1 MLTAPHDAKPD
12 QNGLGGLAVRLLCE
26 VGRCAECTVHT
37 AVRLKASRMAIT
49 GTVPEV
55 RRLSSFGASS
65 NRFTDTHELNS
76 CGLARRI
83 PVAKAAS
90 RFGAPAQWW
99 DHPRTSPVPIIRGR
113 AQAHLAARA
122 RQSLAAGFS
131 NFVVIYSDLRVGR
144 KVAYLVRFESIS
156 VGIHCGGLPGAG
168 HEASAYHRGRSRS
181 YRLHRKDR

>member
-83 PVAKAAS
+83 PA
-90 RFGAPAQWW
+90 
-99 DHPRTSPVPIIRGR
+99 
-113 AQAHLAARA
+113 
-122 RQSLAAGFS
+122 LAAGFS
-131 NFVVIYSDLRVGR
+131 NLVVIYSDLRVGR
-144 KVAYLVRFESIS
+144 KVAYLEQIPFDFTHSLRAVWIPPTTNIS
-156 VGIHCGGLPGAG
+156 SPGWFLGSTGFHGMASLVVKAIEPAGVFVGPGLLVFSMG
-168 HEASAYHRGRSRS
+168 
-181 YRLHRKDR
+181 